1 MRKIT
6 LVCCL
11 VFLTLAF
18 GPKSFAQDD
27 AKTQDAAKTPPPP
40 DHYYHLDIVVQE
52 VSAEGKPVNSRSYS
66 TTVVTNS
73 SRYENSIRANSKIP
87 VPIGSFSTDA
97 KDNATVNTQYQ
108 YEDVGVRIDIRNVHD
123 TGRSLTLNLAAD
135 VSTIG
140 GTAILGSNVHQPI
153 MRQNKW
159 DSAVLIP
166 IGKPT
171 VVFKSDDLDSKG
183 SMQVVVTATLLQ

>member
-52 VSAEGKPVNSRSYS
+52 VSAEGKPV
-66 TTVVTNS
+66 
-73 SRYENSIRANSKIP
+73 NSIRANSKIP

>member
-6 LVCCL
+6 LACCL
-11 VFLTLAF
+11 VFLALAF

-27 AKTQDAAKTPPPP
+27 AKTQDAAKTPAPPN
-40 DHYYHLDIVVQE
+40 HYYHLDIVVQE

-73 SRYENSIRANSKIP
+73 HDRPSIRANSRIP
-87 VPIGSFSTDA
+87 VVTGVIPADA
-97 KDNATVNTQYQ
+97 KDNAAVNTQI
-108 YEDVGVRIDIRNVHD
+108 EHHDIGVRIDISDVHD
-123 TGRSLTLNLAAD
+123 VGRLLTFNLVAD
-135 VSTIG
+135 VASIG
-140 GTAILGSNVHQPI
+140 GTETFGTNVHEPTIRHNQ
-153 MRQNKW
+153 W

-183 SMQVVVTATLLQ
+183 SVQVVVTATLLQ